1 MPQVQTTGFQPLA
14 ATLPGPHYGK
24 ERGAVQRALRD
35 GVAEAL
41 DVEAKGHGVHGLAVS
56 IRDRLAAAGTGN
68 EAVSGVMETIQ
79 RALDDVATKLAAQGV
94 SQDQID
100 AGVTRFR
107 NKLARELSE
116 MAGSGDVPADQGATE
131 KSAIAA
137 REVVRERFSLDV
149 TTAEGDK
156 ITIRFKSLNVT
167 KLAAAQVSRDGV
179 TATAVEANVI
189 SRGRFQVAV
198 DGDLNEA
205 ERLGLAN
212 LLDKADDI
220 ATDFFGGDVQAAF
233 SAAARV
239 SLDSEAL
246 SAFDLKLSYSR
257 SLAAAQAYASNAKP
271 GSQPVVEKPIV
282 DKPVLEQPKSPVT
295 TDPVI
300 SSPQTETA
308 APASAIA
315 SSDLTPVGET
325 TQTAPET
332 PPAIEGTATSAA
344 VAHNTAKMASALET
358 ITQFAKDVLERLD
371 SEDESKAAKF
381 SLRWKVEFMI
391 KAFGSVALTPIEQKA
406 ADALGIALDANQ
418 PGA

>member
-14 ATLPGPHYGK
+14 ATLPGPHHGK

-41 DVEAKGHGVHGLAVS
+41 GVNAKGHGVHGLAVS
-56 IRDRLAAAGTGN
+56 IRDKLATAGTGN

-94 SQDQID
+94 SQDQVD
-100 AGVTRFR
+100 AGVARFR

-116 MAGSGDVPADQGATE
+116 MAGGGEAPAADPAATE

-149 TTAEGDK
+149 TTSEGDK
-156 ITIRFKSLNVT
+156 VSIRFKSLNVT
-167 KLAAAQVSRDGV
+167 ELAAAQVSHDGA

-198 DGDLNEA
+198 EGDLNES
-205 ERLGLAN
+205 ERTAIAN
-212 LLDKADDI
+212 LLDKVDDI

-257 SLAAAQAYASNAKP
+257 SLAAVQTYANNARL
-271 GSQPVVEKPIV
+271 GSQPAELPNPAEPAELVTLPAAT
-282 DKPVLEQPKSPVT
+282 DSP
-295 TDPVI
+295 
-300 SSPQTETA
+300 
-308 APASAIA
+308 APAAAIA
-315 SSDLTPVGET
+315 SPDLPAAVET
-325 TQTAPET
+325 TQAEPVT
-332 PPAIEGTATSAA
+332 PPASEGTPVSAA
-344 VAHNTAKMASALET
+344 VAHNAAKAASAIET

-371 SEDESKAAKF
+371 QDDESKATKF

-391 KAFGSVALTPIEQKA
+391 KAFGSVALTPVEQKA
-406 ADALGIALDANQ
+406 ADALGIALDAQN

>member
-14 ATLPGPHYGK
+14 ATLPGPHHGK

-35 GVAEAL
+35 GVADAL
-41 DVEAKGHGVHGLAVS
+41 GVDAKGHGMHGLAVS
-56 IRDRLAAAGTGN
+56 IRDKLATAGTGN

-116 MAGSGDVPADQGATE
+116 MAGSGEAPAAEQAATE

-156 ITIRFKSLNVT
+156 VSIRFKTLSVT
-167 KLAAAQVSRDGV
+167 EVAAAQVSRDGV

-198 DGDLNEA
+198 EGDLNEA
-205 ERLGLAN
+205 ERTAIAN
-212 LLDKADDI
+212 LLDKVDDI

-257 SLAAAQAYASNAKP
+257 SLAAVQTYASNAKL
-271 GSQPVVEKPIV
+271 GSQ
-282 DKPVLEQPKSPVT
+282 PVLEQPKSPAT
-295 TDPVI
+295 SDPVTL
-300 SSPQTETA
+300 PAQTE
-308 APASAIA
+308 APAPAAAIA
-315 SSDLTPVGET
+315 SSDLPPVTET
-325 TQTAPET
+325 TQAVPDA
-332 PPAIEGTATSAA
+332 PPASEGTAVSAA
-344 VAHNTAKMASALET
+344 VAHNAAKTASALET
-358 ITQFAKDVLERLD
+358 ITQFARDVLERLD
-371 SEDESKAAKF
+371 QDDESNATKF

-391 KAFGSVALTPIEQKA
+391 KAFGSVALTPVEQKA
-406 ADALGIALDANQ
+406 ADALGIALDAQN
-418 PGA
+418 PGE